1 MGIFPQERFKWLRTP
16 IEKNNSIADIKLKAI
31 VKITHVKRQI
41 TDAAKQKGENINL
54 FFDRKIKFISAV
66 VLA

>member
-1 MGIFPQERFKWLRTP
+1 MIKDTYR
-16 IEKNNSIADIKLKAI
+16 KNNSIADIKLKAI